1 MKYYGVSAIALM
13 VGLGACAKN
22 PNPTAILDTPMIK
35 YKTEKVVAATSN
47 IPKWYKKLPKKDNAI
62 YSVGSS
68 SSPDLQLSVD
78 MATLNAKYTLADRI
92 NGKLDGMM
100 KTFMTRLGTD
110 EDVSATTMSEVEKV
124 VKNVIA
130 SVDVAGYNPKEIEVF
145 PSGTQFRAFVLLEYS
160 DAEAR
165 KIIMNRMM
173 KDRLVYSKIKS
184 TNAFKELQNEVNKSK
199 KEDQNSSM
207 SNIEKEVNNITEKK
221 TRVIKTPKFKTI
233 KSKML

>member
-1 MKYYGVSAIALM
+1 MKYYGVGAIALLI
-13 VGLGACAKN
+13 GLGACAKN
-22 PNPTAILDTPMIK
+22 PSPLGVINTPMIK

-47 IPKWYKKLPKKDNAI
+47 IPKWYKKLPIKDNAI

-110 EDVSATTMSEVEKV
+110 EDISATTMSEVEKV

-160 DAEAR
+160 DTEAR

-207 SNIEKEVNNITEKK
+207 SNIEKEVNKITEKK
-221 TRVIKTPKFKTI
+221 TRVIKTPKLNIIT
-233 KSKML
+233 SKML

>member
-1 MKYYGVSAIALM
+1 MKYYGVSAIALLI
-13 VGLGACAKN
+13 GLGACAKN
-22 PNPTAILDTPMIK
+22 PSPLGVINTPMIK
-35 YKTEKVVAATSN
+35 YKTEKVAAATSN
-47 IPKWYKKLPKKDNAI
+47 IPKWYKTLPKKDNAI

-110 EDVSATTMSEVEKV
+110 SDVSATTMSEVEKV

-130 SVDVAGYNPKEIEVF
+130 SVDVAGYNPKEVEVF

-160 DAEAR
+160 DTEAR
-165 KIIMNRMM
+165 KVIMNRMM
-173 KDRLVYSKIKS
+173 KDRMVYSKIKS
-184 TNAFKELQNEVNKSK
+184 TNAFKELEKEVNGSK
-199 KEDQNSSM
+199 IEDQNSSM
-207 SNIEKEVNNITEKK
+207 SNIEKEVNKITEEK
-221 TRVIKTPKFKTI
+221 TKVIKTPKLKVIT
-233 KSKML
+233 SKML

>member
-22 PNPTAILDTPMIK
+22 PNPTAILNTPMIK
-35 YKTEKVVAATSN
+35 YKSEKVVAATSN

-184 TNAFKELQNEVNKSK
+184 TNAFKDLQNEVNKSK
-199 KEDQNSSM
+199 KEDEASSL
-207 SNIEKEVNNITEKK
+207 SNIEKEIGKITKENTK
-221 TRVIKTPKFKTI
+221 VIKNR
-233 KSKML
+233 KSKIITSEML

>member
-22 PNPTAILDTPMIK
+22 PNPLAVIDTPMIK
-35 YKTEKVVAATSN
+35 YKTEKVEAAVKQM
-47 IPKWYKKLPKKDNAI
+47 PKWFTKLPTEANKI
-62 YSVGSS
+62 YSVGAS
-68 SSPDLQLSVD
+68 SSPDLQLSID

-100 KTFMTRLGTD
+100 KSFMTRLGTD
-110 EDVSATTMSEVEKV
+110 DDISATTLSEVDKV

-160 DAEAR
+160 DTEAR

-173 KDRLVYSKIKS
+173 KDKLVYSKIKS
-184 TNAFKELQNEVNKSK
+184 TNAFQELKKEVDKSK
-199 KEDQNSSM
+199 KEDKSASI
-207 SNIEKEVNNITEKK
+207 SNMVTKKITKD
-221 TRVIKTPKFKTI
+221 
-233 KSKML
+233 MM

>member
-1 MKYYGVSAIALM
+1 MKYYGVSAIALL
-13 VGLGACAKN
+13 VGLSACAKN
-22 PNPTAILDTPMIK
+22 PSPLGVINTPMIK
-35 YKTEKVVAATSN
+35 YKTEKVAAATST
-47 IPKWYKKLPKKDNAI
+47 IPKWYKTLPKKDNAI

-207 SNIEKEVNNITEKK
+207 SNIEKEVNKITEKK
-221 TRVIKTPKFKTI
+221 TRVIKTPKLNTI
-233 KSKML
+233 TSKML

>member
-35 YKTEKVVAATSN
+35 YKSEKVVAATSN

-110 EDVSATTMSEVEKV
+110 EDISATTMSEVEKV

-184 TNAFKELQNEVNKSK
+184 TNAFKDLQNEVNKSK
-199 KEDQNSSM
+199 KEDEASSL
-207 SNIEKEVNNITEKK
+207 SNIEKEIGKITKENTK
-221 TRVIKTPKFKTI
+221 VIKNRKPKIIT
-233 KSKML
+233 SEML

>member
-1 MKYYGVSAIALM
+1 MKYYGVSAVALM

-22 PNPTAILDTPMIK
+22 PDPTKIVNTPMIK
-35 YKTEKVVAATSN
+35 YKTEKVEAAVSN
-47 IPKWYKKLPKKDNAI
+47 IPKWYKNLPKKHNSI
-62 YSVGSS
+62 FSVGSA

-110 EDVSATTMSEVEKV
+110 EDISATTMSEVDKV
-124 VKNVIA
+124 VKNIIA

-160 DAEAR
+160 DTEAR
-165 KIIMNRMM
+165 KIVMNRMM
-173 KDRLVYSKIKS
+173 KDKLVYSKIKS
-184 TNAFKELQNEVNKSK
+184 TNAFQELKKEVEKSK
-199 KEDQNSSM
+199 KEDESKSV
-207 SNIEKEVNNITEKK
+207 SNIVTKKITKD
-221 TRVIKTPKFKTI
+221 
-233 KSKML
+233 MM

>member
-1 MKYYGVSAIALM
+1 MKYYGVSAIALL
-13 VGLGACAKN
+13 VGLSACSSN
-22 PNPTAILDTPMIK
+22 PNPLGVINTPMIK
-35 YKTEKVVAATSN
+35 YKTEKVEAATSS
-47 IPKWYKKLPKKDNAI
+47 IPKWYKKLPKQDNSI
-62 YSVGSS
+62 FSVGSA

-110 EDVSATTMSEVEKV
+110 EDISATTMSEVEKV

-160 DAEAR
+160 DTEAR

-173 KDRLVYSKIKS
+173 KDKLVYSKIKS
-184 TNAFKELQNEVNKSK
+184 TNAFKELKNEVSKSK
-199 KEDQNSSM
+199 KEDEVSSL
-207 SNIEKEVNNITEKK
+207 SNITKEINKVSNVVTKKITKD
-221 TRVIKTPKFKTI
+221 
-233 KSKML
+233 MM

>member
-1 MKYYGVSAIALM
+1 MKYYGVSAVALM

-22 PNPTAILDTPMIK
+22 PDPTKIVNTPMIK
-35 YKTEKVVAATSN
+35 YKTEKVEAAVSN
-47 IPKWYKKLPKKDNAI
+47 IPKWYKNLPKKDNSI
-62 YSVGSS
+62 FSVGSA

-110 EDVSATTMSEVEKV
+110 EDISATTMSEVDKV
-124 VKNVIA
+124 VKNIIA

-160 DAEAR
+160 DTEAR
-165 KIIMNRMM
+165 KIVMNRMM
-173 KDRLVYSKIKS
+173 KDKLVYSKIKS
-184 TNAFKELQNEVNKSK
+184 TNAFQELKKEVEKSK
-199 KEDQNSSM
+199 KEDESKSI
-207 SNIEKEVNNITEKK
+207 SNVVTKKITKD
-221 TRVIKTPKFKTI
+221 
-233 KSKML
+233 MM

>member
-1 MKYYGVSAIALM
+1 MKYYGVSAVALM

-22 PNPTAILDTPMIK
+22 PDPTKIVNTPMIK
-35 YKTEKVVAATSN
+35 YKTEKVEAAVSN
-47 IPKWYKKLPKKDNAI
+47 VPKWYKKLPKKDNSI
-62 YSVGSS
+62 FSVGSA

-110 EDVSATTMSEVEKV
+110 EDISATTMSEVDKV
-124 VKNVIA
+124 VKNIIA

-160 DAEAR
+160 DTEAR
-165 KIIMNRMM
+165 KIVMNRMM
-173 KDRLVYSKIKS
+173 KDKLVYSKIKS
-184 TNAFKELQNEVNKSK
+184 TIAFQELKKEVENSK
-199 KEDQNSSM
+199 KEDESKSI
-207 SNIEKEVNNITEKK
+207 SNLVTKKITKD
-221 TRVIKTPKFKTI
+221 
-233 KSKML
+233 MM

>member
-1 MKYYGVSAIALM
+1 MKYYGVSAVALM

-22 PNPTAILDTPMIK
+22 PDPTKIVNTPMIK
-35 YKTEKVVAATSN
+35 YKTEKVEAAVSN
-47 IPKWYKKLPKKDNAI
+47 VPKWYKKLPKKDNSI
-62 YSVGSS
+62 FSVGSA

-110 EDVSATTMSEVEKV
+110 EDISATTMSEVDKV
-124 VKNVIA
+124 VKNIIA

-160 DAEAR
+160 DTEAR
-165 KIIMNRMM
+165 KIVMNRMM
-173 KDRLVYSKIKS
+173 KDKLVYSKIKS
-184 TNAFKELQNEVNKSK
+184 TNAFQELKKEVEKSK
-199 KEDQNSSM
+199 KEDESKSI
-207 SNIEKEVNNITEKK
+207 SNVVTKKITKD
-221 TRVIKTPKFKTI
+221 
-233 KSKML
+233 MM

>member
-35 YKTEKVVAATSN
+35 YKTEKVAAATST
-47 IPKWYKKLPKKDNAI
+47 IPKWYKTLPKKDNAI

-160 DAEAR
+160 DTEAR

-173 KDRLVYSKIKS
+173 KDKLVYSKIKS
-184 TNAFKELQNEVNKSK
+184 TNAFKELKNEVSESK
-199 KEDQNSSM
+199 KEDEVSSL
-207 SNIEKEVNNITEKK
+207 SNITKEIDKVSNVVTKKITKD
-221 TRVIKTPKFKTI
+221 
-233 KSKML
+233 MM

>member
-35 YKTEKVVAATSN
+35 YKSEKVVAATSN

-173 KDRLVYSKIKS
+173 KDKLVYSKIRS
-184 TNAFKELQNEVNKSK
+184 TYAFKDLQNEVNKSK
-199 KEDQNSSM
+199 KEDEASSL
-207 SNIEKEVNNITEKK
+207 SNIEKEIGKITKENTK
-221 TRVIKTPKFKTI
+221 VIKNR
-233 KSKML
+233 KSKIITSEML